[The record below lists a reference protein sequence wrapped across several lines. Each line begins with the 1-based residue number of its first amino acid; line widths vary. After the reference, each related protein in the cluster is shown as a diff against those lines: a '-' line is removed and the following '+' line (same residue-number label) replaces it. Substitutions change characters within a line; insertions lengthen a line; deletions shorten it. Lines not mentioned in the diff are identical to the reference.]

1 MSHVTMT
8 TDKDCL
14 FLFGGDAPWSA
25 KAWTASDDRVRGGK
39 SQSYLDCPSEGGGKA
54 VFHGTLD
61 ITALGGAGFAS
72 QRTVD
77 DRAPPQPQQHWD
89 LSAYDGVRLK
99 VLRQGGDGKK
109 YTLTLKD
116 EEVYKRP
123 DGRDQSTIS
132 WEYDFVSPT
141 EGDGS
146 GKDGD
151 DQVLYVPWADFKPTY
166 RGKPK
171 PDAPGLDLANVRR
184 ISLMMRSFFGQQE
197 GAFRLEVAYI
207 AAVKN
212 SSSKAAR
219 PASVASSSSSTGYPE
234 KGGNGGVRSEP
245 KSWLTWMCGIFK

>member
-1 MSHVTMT
+1 MT

-25 KAWTASDDRVRGGK
+25 EAWTASDDRVRGGN
-39 SQSYLDCPSEGGGKA
+39 SQSYLDCPAGAGKA

-77 DRAPPQPQQHWD
+77 GRAQPEQQRRWD
-89 LSAYDGVRLK
+89 VSAYDGLRLK
-99 VLRQGGDGKK
+99 VLREGGDGKK

-116 EEVYKRP
+116 EEVPKRP
-123 DGRDQSTIS
+123 DGRDQSTVS
-132 WEYDFVSPT
+132 WEYDFVSPKD
-141 EGDGS
+141 GDG
-146 GKDGD
+146 GKD
-151 DQVLYVPWADFKPTY
+151 DQVLFVPWGDFKPTY

-207 AAVKN
+207 AAVKD
-212 SSSKAAR
+212 SSGKAVR
-219 PASVASSSSSTGYPE
+219 PASVASSSSSAGYPE

-245 KSWLTWMCGIFK
+245 KSWLTWMCGMFR